1 MKHTPDYDNVFKT
14 MKHRHKRLFISVIN
28 ETFGKTYPLDSK
40 IEVLPSEGYLTE
52 EETQTGE
59 KNIEEQISDFLIKI
73 GNDVFLLECQ
83 SYDDDS
89 MAIRIAEY
97 AFISARKFS
106 KWNIGEAIIPMPY
119 FSVIY
124 VKRGSKTPKQTD
136 IHFTFPDGQ
145 EVLYHADNVILDDFT
160 KEYIIEKKLF
170 PYIPFYIARYEKEI
184 SEEKDTSQA
193 IADLEY
199 FRDEMM
205 KLCEKGELTSEEL
218 IDLIGY
224 VNTIIT
230 HITDGNK
237 SEERLVNV
245 MGGTVIESESER
257 LVRIGKEK
265 GLSEGISIGEER
277 GKENGIRSSVELC
290 QEFGLSI
297 SDAVKKLISKF
308 GLTESESF
316 AKANQYWKS

>member
-1 MKHTPDYDNVFKT
+1 MKHTHDYDNVFKT

-28 ETFGKTYPLDSK
+28 ETFGKDYPLDSK

-52 EETQTGE
+52 GETNTGE

-97 AFISARKFS
+97 AFITARKFS
-106 KWNIGEAIIPMPY
+106 KWDIGEALIPMPH

-124 VKRGSKTPKQTD
+124 VKRGNKTPEQTN
-136 IHFTFPDGQ
+136 IRFTFPDGQ
-145 EVLYHADNVILDDFT
+145 EVVYHADNVILDDFT
-160 KEYIIEKKLF
+160 KEYIIEKELF

-184 SEEKDTSQA
+184 AEEKDISPA

-199 FRDEMM
+199 FRDGLMA
-205 KLCEKGELTSEEL
+205 LYEKNELTSEEL

-257 LVRIGKEK
+257 LVRIGRE
-265 GLSEGISIGEER
+265 EGI
-277 GKENGIRSSVELC
+277 KSSVELC
-290 QEFGLSI
+290 QEFGLSV
-297 SDAVKKLISKF
+297 SDAVKKLVSKF
-308 GLTESESF
+308 GLTESESL
-316 AKANQYWKS
+316 AKANKYWK

>member
-1 MKHTPDYDNVFKT
+1 MKRTPDYDNVLKT

-28 ETFGKTYPLDSK
+28 NAFGKNYPLDSK

-52 EETQTGE
+52 DEPETGE
-59 KNIEEQISDFLIKI
+59 KNIEERISDFLIKI
-73 GNDVFLLECQ
+73 GNDVFLLEVQ

-97 AFISARKFS
+97 AFITARNLS
-106 KWNIGEAIIPMPY
+106 TWSIGEAVIPMPH

-124 VKRGSKTPKQTD
+124 VKRGSKTPKQTN
-136 IHFTFPDGQ
+136 IRFTFPDGQ
-145 EVLYHADNVILDDFT
+145 EVTYQADNVILEDFT
-160 KEYIIEKKLF
+160 KEYIIEKRLF

-184 SEEKDTSQA
+184 SDEKDTSQA
-193 IADLEY
+193 ISDLEY

-205 KLCEKGELTSEEL
+205 NLYENKELTSEEL
-218 IDLIGY
+218 IDLMGY

-237 SEERLVNV
+237 SEERLVSI

-257 LVRIGKEK
+257 LVRVGKE
-265 GLSEGISIGEER
+265 EGFTLGEE
-277 GKENGIRSSVELC
+277 KGIRSSVELC

-297 SDAVKKLISKF
+297 SDAVEKLISKF
-308 GLTESESF
+308 GLSES
-316 AKANQYWKS
+316 ASLEKAQQYWKS

>member
-1 MKHTPDYDNVFKT
+1 
-14 MKHRHKRLFISVIN
+14 
-28 ETFGKTYPLDSK
+28 
-40 IEVLPSEGYLTE
+40 
-52 EETQTGE
+52 
-59 KNIEEQISDFLIKI
+59 
-73 GNDVFLLECQ
+73 
-83 SYDDDS
+83 

-97 AFISARKFS
+97 AFITARKFS
-106 KWNIGEAIIPMPY
+106 KWNIGEAIIPMPH

-124 VKRGSKTPKQTD
+124 VKRGNKTPEQTN
-136 IHFTFPDGQ
+136 IRFTFPDGQ
-145 EVLYHADNVILDDFT
+145 EVIYHADNVILDDFT

-205 KLCEKGELTSEEL
+205 KLYEKNELTSEEL

-237 SEERLVNV
+237 SEERLVNI

-257 LVRIGKEK
+257 LVRVGKE
-265 GLSEGISIGEER
+265 EGISIGEE
-277 GKENGIRSSVELC
+277 KGIRSLVEAC

-297 SDAVKKLISKF
+297 SDAATKLVSKF
-308 GLTESESF
+308 GLTESASL
-316 AKANQYWKS
+316 AKAQQYWK